1 MMPWEFFFTPAAR
14 VIRLAAQLPRRGT
27 SSRTTVRTGS
37 RYGIE
42 DDSSGTLV
50 EGNYVGTDITGSVA
64 LGNVG
69 GGIFVAA
76 SGNTIGGA
84 SSGAGNL
91 VSGNVASGVFI
102 YLTSETLVQG
112 NLIGTNASGTSALG
126 NSGTGIYVYDSSDN
140 TIGGTVAGE
149 GNLIS
154 RNNGDGLDLG
164 LSSNDNLV
172 EGTTSAPT

>member
-1 MMPWEFFFTPAAR
+1 MGILLYAGGSGNTIGGTTATAR
-14 VIRLAAQLPRRGT
+14 NVIADNG
-27 SSRTTVRTGS
+27 SNGS

-50 EGNYVGTDITGSVA
+50 EGNYVGTDVTGSVA

-76 SGNTIGGA
+76 SDNTIGGA

-91 VSGNVASGVFI
+91 VSGNAASGVFI

-112 NLIGTNASGTSALG
+112 NLIGTNASGTK
-126 NSGTGIYVYDSSDN
+126 
-140 TIGGTVAGE
+140 
-149 GNLIS
+149 
-154 RNNGDGLDLG
+154 
-164 LSSNDNLV
+164 
-172 EGTTSAPT
+172 APAT